1 MCNEGSFDNKKYVC
15 TETEFNKQP
24 YAYPF
29 LNGLVFRIFGTGET
43 AAFVLN
49 NVIFVFSVFTVFLI
63 GYLLFGE
70 FYPALF
76 SSLVFA
82 LIPDNLMWSHTTS
95 SELSASF
102 FIGLDILSVLLFV
115 RQKDLKSLFLL
126 SVLLPFSVQ
135 FRMESILVIPLIF
148 FLIALEDPKAL
159 TKKSLYLFGVLAFAL
174 LVSHMVHIYAV
185 RGDSWGSKGARMDFS
200 YLKNNLVT
208 NGLYYFNNVKF
219 PLIFTLFASA
229 GLFLKRDRL
238 KERTFLAAWFLCLW
252 GIFIFFYAGSY
263 GYGADVRYALMS
275 FVPLSLL
282 SGLGMYRF
290 ATLFT
295 PSPTPPPQG
304 GRVREGVNKAMIIC
318 TAVAV
323 SAVILSFLHFVPQ
336 IRTIGE
342 EACQARADHHYA
354 QKMAEMLPENSLVL
368 THNPNMF
375 LLLGKNA
382 AQASA
387 AFYNPE
393 KMNLYFDRYKG
404 GVFFHFN
411 FWCNVSD
418 PVQQKFCTDILD
430 KYEHKRIAGWH
441 EKGYDFILYELKAG
455 NGS

>member
-1 MCNEGSFDNKKYVC
+1 MCNEGSFDHNKYVC

-29 LNGLVFRIFGTGET
+29 LNGLVFKIFGTGET
-43 AAFVLN
+43 AAFVFN
-49 NVIFVFSVFTVFLI
+49 NIIFAFAVITVFLI

-82 LIPDNLMWSHTTS
+82 LIPDNLMWSNTTS
-95 SELSASF
+95 SELSASL
-102 FIGLDILSVLLFV
+102 FIGLAVLSALLFV

-200 YLKNNLVT
+200 YLKNNLRT
-208 NGLYYFNNVKF
+208 NGLYYINNAKF
-219 PLIFTLFASA
+219 PLIFTLFASV
-229 GLFLKRDRL
+229 GLFLKKDLL
-238 KERTFLAAWFLCLW
+238 KERTFLASWFLCLW

-275 FVPLSLL
+275 FIPLSLL
-282 SGLGMYRF
+282 AGLGMYRF
-290 ATLFT
+290 ATLFK
-295 PSPTPPPQG
+295 
-304 GRVREGVNKAMIIC
+304 RKEALVFF

-342 EACQARADHHYA
+342 EACQARADHHYT

-387 AFYNPE
+387 AVYNPE
-393 KMNLYFDRYKG
+393 KMNSYFDRYKG

-430 KYEHKRIAGWH
+430 KYEHTKIAGWH
-441 EKGYDFILYELKAG
+441 EKGYDFILYKLMP
-455 NGS
+455 SPL